1 MLNIVT
7 IHAIRKTP
15 SLSKNL
21 KTLLL
26 SQAISDLGVGLLVQ
40 PIFVAQ
46 LVVES
51 TQDNESSNSYNV
63 IYIARLIT
71 TSFFYFATLLIVIV
85 LCAERFASIHFY
97 LRYQELTTYRRVVA
111 VVVSIWVFSGLI
123 SLIRLFISKKIMYLV
138 FGVIDSA
145 CVTAASFFS
154 ARIYL
159 SVRRHLN
166 EFHGGHLQVQPAS
179 HDRQM
184 ASVLRLRKFA
194 IMAIYVYLVLV
205 LCYLPDICLLLVN
218 AFTPGSSTVTNNLLY
233 YTVTLGFLNSS
244 LNPLIYC
251 WRLKHIRHTTISIL
265 RNAFSKHNWAG
276 NFQNIPDVNKTTLK
290 SDLTKHKT

>member
-1 MLNIVT
+1 M
-7 IHAIRKTP
+7 
-15 SLSKNL
+15 
-21 KTLLL
+21 
-26 SQAISDLGVGLLVQ
+26 
-40 PIFVAQ
+40 
-46 LVVES
+46 
-51 TQDNESSNSYNV
+51 
-63 IYIARLIT
+63 
-71 TSFFYFATLLIVIV
+71 LIVIV

-97 LRYQELTTYRRVVA
+97 LRYQELTTYRRLVA

-123 SLIRLFISKKIMYLV
+123 SFIRLFISKKIMYLV

-166 EFHGGHLQVQPAS
+166 EVHGGHLQVQPAS
-179 HDRQM
+179 QDGQM

-194 IMAIYVYLVLV
+194 IMAVYVYLVLV

>member
-15 SLSKNL
+15 SLPKNL

-40 PIFVAQ
+40 PIFFAQ
-46 LVVES
+46 LVVKS
-51 TQDNESSNSYNV
+51 TQDNESSKSYNV

-71 TSFFYFATLLIVIV
+71 TSFFYFATLHIFIV

-97 LRYQELTTYRRVVA
+97 LRYQELTTYGRVVA

-123 SLIRLFISKKIMYLV
+123 SLIRLFIPKKIMYVV
-138 FGVIDSA
+138 FSVIVSA
-145 CVTAASFFS
+145 CVTAASFFC

-166 EFHGGHLQVQPAS
+166 EVHGGHLQVQPAS
-179 HDRQM
+179 HDGQM

-233 YTVTLGFLNSS
+233 YTMTLAFLNWS
-244 LNPLIYC
+244 LNLLIYC

-265 RNAFSKHNWAG
+265 RNAFSKHNWG
-276 NFQNIPDVNKTTLK
+276 NFQKIPAVNKTTLK

>member
-7 IHAIRKTP
+7 IHAIRKIP

-26 SQAISDLGVGLLVQ
+26 SQAISDLGVGLLAQ
-40 PIFVAQ
+40 PIYVAR
-46 LVVES
+46 LVMES
-51 TQDNESSNSYNV
+51 TRDNESSNA
-63 IYIARLIT
+63 IYIAWLVPT
-71 TSFFYFATLLIVIV
+71 NLFHFATLLVVIV
-85 LCAERFASIHFY
+85 LCTERFASIHFY
-97 LRYQELTTYRRVVA
+97 LRYQELMTYRRVVA

-123 SLIRLFISKKIMYLV
+123 SLIRLFTPKKIMYVV
-138 FGVIDSA
+138 FSVIVSA

-166 EFHGGHLQVQPAS
+166 EVHGGHLQVQPAS
-179 HDRQM
+179 HDGQM
-184 ASVLRLRKFA
+184 ASVLRLRKFT
-194 IMAIYVYLVLV
+194 ITAIYVYLVLV
-205 LCYLPDICLLLVN
+205 LCYPPDICLLLVN

-233 YTVTLGFLNSS
+233 YTMTLAFLNSS

-265 RNAFSKHNWAG
+265 QNAFSKYNCAG

>member
-7 IHAIRKTP
+7 IHAIRKTS

-26 SQAISDLGVGLLVQ
+26 SQAISDLGVGSLAQ

-46 LVVES
+46 LIMES
-51 TQDNESSNSYNV
+51 TQDNESSKSYNV

-71 TSFFYFATLLIVIV
+71 TNLFYHATLLIVIV

-111 VVVSIWVFSGLI
+111 VVVSVWVFSGLI
-123 SLIRLFISKKIMYLV
+123 SSIRLFIPKKIMYAV
-138 FGVIDSA
+138 FGVINSA

-159 SVRRHLN
+159 SARRHLN
-166 EFHGGHLQVQPAS
+166 EVHGGHLQVQPAS

-233 YTVTLGFLNSS
+233 YTMTLAFLNSS

-265 RNAFSKHNWAG
+265 RYAFSKHNWG
-276 NFQNIPDVNKTTLK
+276 NFQKIPAVNKTTLK

>member
-123 SLIRLFISKKIMYLV
+123 SFIRLFISKKIMYLV

-166 EFHGGHLQVQPAS
+166 EVHGGHLQVQPAS

-233 YTVTLGFLNSS
+233 YTMTLAFLNSS

-265 RNAFSKHNWAG
+265 RNAFSKDN
-276 NFQNIPDVNKTTLK
+276 
-290 SDLTKHKT
+290 